1 MKKYILPAL
10 VSCALILTAV
20 SSQASPVEVTV
31 QPVLQSGKLYS
42 PIAYNLTIT
51 NNQGFDDIFQIV
63 YSGDKIDWITPGFI
77 AKNVHAF
84 SSDQSE
90 IAFYPTGA
98 SKGTYEFEASVNSI
112 RNPDVKASAK
122 FSLDIAYDFN
132 VKSFSSSVSGNTVN
146 FNAVI
151 QTPGEKEVS
160 GVFYLMDS
168 SGKAKFG
175 SVPFTET
182 ANGEKTITGSL
193 TPDEKLLAGTY
204 TASVSIG
211 NDITVFYTF
220 SVQPV
225 RSISQKVEETST
237 GFSRDVV
244 ISITN
249 DGNVIENDYLLQQK
263 TPLDPMTGMMTKPA
277 DNCRDEDG
285 TMVCNYL
292 VGEIKPGATA
302 QVTYTLS
309 YWPAFNGYIIL
320 TVIVISMVL
329 FSFLRV
335 TTPRILKRHSRRGED
350 SHNIFIQVTNPF
362 FHRLNDV
369 VVRDCVSPLAQVL
382 HEEIESTRPVIRKLE
397 DGGTELIWKLG
408 EMKPREERILQYK
421 VRSLIHGSLKM
432 PGASLKFTAGR
443 GEKKMKLASNGITLG

>member
-1 MKKYILPAL
+1 MLPVL
-10 VSCALILTAV
+10 VSFTLILTAV
-20 SSQASPVEVTV
+20 SALASPVEVTV
-31 QPVLQSGKLYS
+31 QPASQSGKLYS

-63 YSGDKIDWITPGFI
+63 YSGDHVEWIMPGMI
-77 AKNVHAF
+77 AKKVHAW
-84 SSDQSE
+84 SSEETE
-90 IAFYPTGA
+90 IVFYPTGA
-98 SKGTYEFEASVNSI
+98 SKGIYDFEASVNSL
-112 RNPDVKASAK
+112 RYPDVKASAK

-146 FNAVI
+146 FNAVM
-151 QTPGEKEVS
+151 QTPEEKILNGAFS
-160 GVFYLMDS
+160 LRDS
-168 SGKAKFG
+168 SGNTIG

-182 ANGEKTITGSL
+182 VNGEKAITGSL

-204 TASVSIG
+204 TSSISIG
-211 NDITVFYTF
+211 NEMTVFYTF
-220 SVQPV
+220 SIQPV
-225 RSISQKVEETST
+225 RSISQKVEETSN
-237 GFSRDVV
+237 GFSKDVMV
-244 ISITN
+244 SITN
-249 DGNVIENDYLLQQK
+249 EGNVIEKDYLLQQK
-263 TPLDPMTGMMTKPA
+263 IPLDPMTGMMTKPA
-277 DNCRDEDG
+277 GNCRDEG
-285 TMVCNYL
+285 GVMICNYL

-302 QVTYTLS
+302 HVTYTLS

-335 TTPRILKRHSRRGED
+335 TNPRILKRHSSRGED

-382 HEEIESTRPVIRKLE
+382 HDEIESTRPVIRKLE

-421 VRSLIHGSLKM
+421 VRSLVHGSLKM
-432 PGASLKFTAGR
+432 PGAHLRFTTGK